1 MTAKVKTP
9 DTDLIEL
16 SGKWVYKHP
25 KKGHRLDVNNT
36 VYIVKEGEY
45 DKSSGLDYM
54 IVENTTTGEI
64 SMVFEGTQGTQD
76 FLTDGTLP
84 GSIPNTQLRE
94 ANAAYKNQSQK
105 YAIKNVSGN
114 SLGGGLSNYVASKND
129 GIRSVTYNPA
139 ILPEGKYDKDN
150 PRITNYLSE
159 YDPLTLG
166 ERGAGY
172 GDRLPGESHI
182 LQNNVPWLQ
191 TILSNHTGYDDDGVT
206 VNGKKI
212 PIDADAYLPVGI
224 WSGKV
229 LTSGGTGQKIDINPE
244 NIRIL
249 ANSLRTRMTEQV
261 NMGQFF
267 LDTAVDLVNNEGSH
281 LDDRTVSLQKSFDN
295 LLGEGEFGGIITS
308 LSNYA
313 DFRDGMEK
321 ANPVCFAAI
330 DMMQRVRTLPML
342 GELLDVV
349 SGTFLSVGG
358 FLSDIP
364 VLVGDLIIKIE
375 DMMDQVSKVKLQAV
389 PELFKGID
397 DHYLSDAMVTELK
410 EHYKIL
416 DENKDIVVKQ
426 VLTFSSQVTYVS
438 NELEK
443 ADKLL
448 SATQKVESVGTPPPT
463 QQFVLKESKALKN
476 GMGKKQQLLD
486 KNYKAFTSKTTSL
499 LVPALSSIYS
509 IVNQLKQAI
518 KSAIMHLRNLQ
529 TGFSLVKIPFTD
541 VDNQAKEELRE
552 YIKKLQE
559 ILLTVKGVGSA
570 VKDLQSNLPNV
581 LAAYRPYI
589 DTALFDGTKFQ
600 DVILLNKAASNIFFS
615 AEMVFEDIKYQLSGN
630 KSVAVSSLD
639 KLAVQACENMKTLL
653 KQIKRGSINV

>member
-1 MTAKVKTP
+1 MTKKLRTP

-16 SGKWVYKHP
+16 SGKWVYQHP
-25 KKGHRLDVNNT
+25 KRGVELKVNGNI
-36 VYIVKEGEY
+36 YNVKVGEY
-45 DKSSGLDYM
+45 NKASGLDYM
-54 IVENTTTGEI
+54 IVENTATGEI

-94 ANAAYKNQSQK
+94 ADAAYKKESQK
-105 YAIKNVSGN
+105 YDIKNVAGN
-114 SLGGGLSNYVASKND
+114 SLGGGLSNYVASKNG

-139 ILPEGKYDKDN
+139 ILPKGTYDKDN

-166 ERGAGY
+166 ERGVGY

-191 TILSNHTGYDDDGVT
+191 TILSNHTGYDDEGVT

-229 LTSGGTGQKIDINPE
+229 LTGGGKGQKIDMNPD

-261 NMGQFF
+261 NMGQFY

-295 LLGEGEFGGIITS
+295 LLAESEFGEIITS
-308 LSNYA
+308 LSNYSS
-313 DFRDGMEK
+313 FRDDLER
-321 ANPVCFAAI
+321 ANPVCFGAL
-330 DMMQRVRTLPML
+330 DVMQRVRTLPFL
-342 GELLDVV
+342 GDLLDVV
-349 SGTFLSVGG
+349 SGSFLSVGG
-358 FLSDIP
+358 FLTDIP
-364 VLVGDLIIKIE
+364 MLIVDLALKTE
-375 DMMDQVSKVKLQAV
+375 DAMDQVSKVKMQAV

-397 DHYLSDAMVTELK
+397 NQYLSDAMVAELK

-416 DENKDIVVKQ
+416 DDNKDIVVKQ

-448 SATQKVESVGTPPPT
+448 SATQKVQSVGAPPAT
-463 QQFVLKESKALKN
+463 QSYVLKKSKALKN

-486 KNYKAFTSKTTSL
+486 KNYKAFTYKTTSL
-499 LVPALSSIYS
+499 LIPALSGVYS

-518 KSAIMHLRNLQ
+518 KSAIQYLVTLQ
-529 TGFSLVKIPFTD
+529 YGFSRVKIPFTD
-541 VDNQAKEELRE
+541 IDNQVRE
-552 YIKKLQE
+552 QLSECIRKLQE

-589 DTALFDGTKFQ
+589 DTALFDGTKFH
-600 DVILLNKAASNIFFS
+600 DVILLNKAAANIFHS
-615 AEMVFEDIKYQLSGN
+615 AEMVFGDIKYQLSGN
-630 KSVAVSSLD
+630 ESAAISALD
-639 KLAVQACENMKTLL
+639 KLAVKTSKNMKILL
-653 KQIKRGSINV
+653 EQIKRGSINV

>member
-1 MTAKVKTP
+1 MTTKLKTP

-16 SGKWVYKHP
+16 SGKWVYQHP
-25 KKGHRLDVNNT
+25 KEGTELKVNGNI
-36 VYIVKEGEY
+36 YIVKRGEY
-45 DKSSGLDYM
+45 NKASGLDYM
-54 IVENTTTGEI
+54 VVENAVSGEI
-64 SMVFEGTQGTQD
+64 SMIFEGTQGTQD

-94 ANAAYKNQSQK
+94 ADAAYKKESQK
-105 YAIKNVSGN
+105 YDIKNVAGN
-114 SLGGGLSNYVASKND
+114 SLGGGLSNYVASKNG

-139 ILPEGKYDKDN
+139 ILPKGTYDKDN

-166 ERGAGY
+166 ERGVGY

-191 TILSNHTGYDDDGVT
+191 TILSNHTGYDDEGVT

-229 LTSGGTGQKIDINPE
+229 LTGGGKGQKIDMNPD

-261 NMGQFF
+261 NMGQFY

-295 LLGEGEFGGIITS
+295 LLAESEFGEIITS
-308 LSNYA
+308 LSNYSS
-313 DFRDGMEK
+313 FRDDLER
-321 ANPVCFAAI
+321 ANPVCFGAL
-330 DMMQRVRTLPML
+330 DVMQRVRTLPFL
-342 GELLDVV
+342 GDLLDVV
-349 SGTFLSVGG
+349 SGSFLSVGG
-358 FLSDIP
+358 FLTDIP
-364 VLVGDLIIKIE
+364 MLIVDLALKTE
-375 DMMDQVSKVKLQAV
+375 DAMDQVSKVKMQAV

-397 DHYLSDAMVTELK
+397 NQYLSDAMVAELK

-416 DENKDIVVKQ
+416 DDNKDIVVKQ

-448 SATQKVESVGTPPPT
+448 SATQKVQSVGAPPAT
-463 QQFVLKESKALKN
+463 QSYVLKKSKALKN

-486 KNYKAFTSKTTSL
+486 KNYKAFTYKTTSL
-499 LVPALSSIYS
+499 LIPALSGVYS
-509 IVNQLKQAI
+509 IVKQLKQAI
-518 KSAIMHLRNLQ
+518 KSAIQYLVTLQ
-529 TGFSLVKIPFTD
+529 YGFSRVKIPFTD
-541 VDNQAKEELRE
+541 IDNQVRE
-552 YIKKLQE
+552 QLSECIRKLQE

-589 DTALFDGTKFQ
+589 DTALFDGTKFH
-600 DVILLNKAASNIFFS
+600 DVILLNKAAANIFHS
-615 AEMVFEDIKYQLSGN
+615 AEMVFGDIKYQLSGN
-630 KSVAVSSLD
+630 ESAAISALD
-639 KLAVQACENMKTLL
+639 KLAVKTSKNMKILL
-653 KQIKRGSINV
+653 EQIKRGSINV

>member
-1 MTAKVKTP
+1 MGTS

-16 SGKWVYKHP
+16 SGKWVYRHP
-25 KKGHRLDVNNT
+25 LRGNSLYVNGT
-36 VYIVKEGEY
+36 LYEVKEGEY
-45 DKSSGLDYM
+45 NKSSGLDYM
-54 IVENTTTGEI
+54 IVENKTTGEI
-64 SMVFEGTQGTQD
+64 SMIFEGTQGTQD

-94 ANAAYKNQSQK
+94 ADAAYKKESQK
-105 YAIKNVSGN
+105 YDIKNVAGN
-114 SLGGGLSNYVASKND
+114 SLGGGLSNYVASKNG

-139 ILPEGKYDKDN
+139 ILPKGTYDKDN

-166 ERGAGY
+166 ERGVGY

-191 TILSNHTGYDDDGVT
+191 TILSNHTGYDDEGVT

-229 LTSGGTGQKIDINPE
+229 LTGGGKGRKIDMNPD

-261 NMGQFF
+261 NMGQFY

-295 LLGEGEFGGIITS
+295 LLAESEFGEIITS
-308 LSNYA
+308 LANYSS
-313 DFRDGMEK
+313 FRDDLER
-321 ANPVCFAAI
+321 ANPVCFGAL
-330 DMMQRVRTLPML
+330 DVMQRVRTLPFL
-342 GELLDVV
+342 GDLLDVV
-349 SGTFLSVGG
+349 SGSFLSVGG
-358 FLSDIP
+358 FLTDIP
-364 VLVGDLIIKIE
+364 MLIVDLALKTE
-375 DMMDQVSKVKLQAV
+375 DAMDQVSKVKMQAV

-397 DHYLSDAMVTELK
+397 NQYLSDAMVAELK

-416 DENKDIVVKQ
+416 DDNKDIVVKQ

-448 SATQKVESVGTPPPT
+448 SATQKVQSVGAPPAT
-463 QQFVLKESKALKN
+463 QSYVLKKSKALKN

-486 KNYKAFTSKTTSL
+486 KNYKAFTYKTTSL
-499 LVPALSSIYS
+499 LIPALSGVYS

-518 KSAIMHLRNLQ
+518 KSAIQYLVTLQ
-529 TGFSLVKIPFTD
+529 YGFSRVKIPFTD
-541 VDNQAKEELRE
+541 IDNQVRE
-552 YIKKLQE
+552 QLSECIRKLQE

-589 DTALFDGTKFQ
+589 DTALFDGTKFH
-600 DVILLNKAASNIFFS
+600 DVILLNKAAANIFHS
-615 AEMVFEDIKYQLSGN
+615 AEMVFGDIKYQLSGN
-630 KSVAVSSLD
+630 ESAAISALD
-639 KLAVQACENMKTLL
+639 KLAVKTSRNMKILL
-653 KQIKRGSINV
+653 EQIKRGSINV

>member
-1 MTAKVKTP
+1 
-9 DTDLIEL
+9 
-16 SGKWVYKHP
+16 
-25 KKGHRLDVNNT
+25 
-36 VYIVKEGEY
+36 
-45 DKSSGLDYM
+45 
-54 IVENTTTGEI
+54 
-64 SMVFEGTQGTQD
+64 
-76 FLTDGTLP
+76 
-84 GSIPNTQLRE
+84 
-94 ANAAYKNQSQK
+94 
-105 YAIKNVSGN
+105 
-114 SLGGGLSNYVASKND
+114 
-129 GIRSVTYNPA
+129 
-139 ILPEGKYDKDN
+139 
-150 PRITNYLSE
+150 
-159 YDPLTLG
+159 
-166 ERGAGY
+166 
-172 GDRLPGESHI
+172 
-182 LQNNVPWLQ
+182 
-191 TILSNHTGYDDDGVT
+191 
-206 VNGKKI
+206 
-212 PIDADAYLPVGI
+212 
-224 WSGKV
+224 V

-630 KSVAVSSLD
+630 KSAAVSSLD

>member
-1 MTAKVKTP
+1 MTTKLKTS

-16 SGKWVYKHP
+16 SGKWVYQHP
-25 KKGHRLDVNNT
+25 QSGTTLEVNNT
-36 VYIVKEGEY
+36 TYIVVVGEY
-45 DKSSGLDYM
+45 NKASGLDYM
-54 IVENTTTGEI
+54 VVKNTVTGEI

-94 ANAAYKNQSQK
+94 ADAAYKRESQI
-105 YAIKNVSGN
+105 YDIKNVAGN

-139 ILPEGKYDKDN
+139 ILPKGTYDKDN

-166 ERGAGY
+166 ERGVGY

-182 LQNNVPWLQ
+182 VQNNVPWLQ

-229 LTSGGTGQKIDINPE
+229 LTGGKGQKIDMNPD

-261 NMGQFF
+261 NMGQFY

-295 LLGEGEFGGIITS
+295 LLAESEFGEIITS
-308 LSNYA
+308 LSNYSS
-313 DFRDGMEK
+313 FRDDLER
-321 ANPVCFAAI
+321 ANPVCFGAL
-330 DMMQRVRTLPML
+330 DVMQRVRTLPFL
-342 GELLDVV
+342 GDLLDVV
-349 SGTFLSVGG
+349 SGSFLSVGG
-358 FLSDIP
+358 FLTDIP
-364 VLVGDLIIKIE
+364 MLIVDLALKTE
-375 DMMDQVSKVKLQAV
+375 DAMDQVSKVKMQAV

-397 DHYLSDAMVTELK
+397 NQYLSDAMVAELK

-416 DENKDIVVKQ
+416 DDNKDIVVKQ

-448 SATQKVESVGTPPPT
+448 SATQKVQSVGAPPAT
-463 QQFVLKESKALKN
+463 QSYVLKKSKALKN

-486 KNYKAFTSKTTSL
+486 KNYKAFTYKTTSL
-499 LVPALSSIYS
+499 LIPALSGVYS

-518 KSAIMHLRNLQ
+518 RSAIQYLGTLQ
-529 TGFSLVKIPFTD
+529 YGFSRLKIPFTD
-541 VDNQAKEELRE
+541 IDNQVRE
-552 YIKKLQE
+552 QLSECIRKLQE

-589 DTALFDGTKFQ
+589 DTALFDGTKFH
-600 DVILLNKAASNIFFS
+600 DVILLNKAAANIFHS
-615 AEMVFEDIKYQLSGN
+615 AEVVFGDIKYQLSGN
-630 KSVAVSSLD
+630 ESAAISALD
-639 KLAVQACENMKTLL
+639 KLAVKTSKNMKFLL
-653 KQIKRGSINV
+653 EQIKRGSINV

>member
-1 MTAKVKTP
+1 MGTS

-16 SGKWVYKHP
+16 SGKWVYRHP
-25 KKGHRLDVNNT
+25 LRGNSLYVNGT
-36 VYIVKEGEY
+36 LYEVREGEY
-45 DKSSGLDYM
+45 NKSSGLDYM
-54 IVENTTTGEI
+54 IVENKTTGEI
-64 SMVFEGTQGTQD
+64 SMIFEGTQGTQD

-94 ANAAYKNQSQK
+94 ADAAYKKESQK
-105 YAIKNVSGN
+105 YDIKNVAGN
-114 SLGGGLSNYVASKND
+114 SLGGGLSNYVASKNG

-139 ILPEGKYDKDN
+139 ILPKGTYDKDN

-166 ERGAGY
+166 ERGVGY

-191 TILSNHTGYDDDGVT
+191 TILSNHTGYDDEGVT

-229 LTSGGTGQKIDINPE
+229 LTGGGKGQKIDMNPD

-261 NMGQFF
+261 NMGQFY

-295 LLGEGEFGGIITS
+295 LLAESEFGEIITS
-308 LSNYA
+308 LSNYSS
-313 DFRDGMEK
+313 FRDDLER
-321 ANPVCFAAI
+321 ANPVCFGAL
-330 DMMQRVRTLPML
+330 DVMQRVRTLPFL
-342 GELLDVV
+342 GDLLDVV
-349 SGTFLSVGG
+349 SGSFLSVGG
-358 FLSDIP
+358 FLTDIP
-364 VLVGDLIIKIE
+364 MLIVDLALKTE
-375 DMMDQVSKVKLQAV
+375 DAMDQVSKVKMQAV

-397 DHYLSDAMVTELK
+397 NQYLSDAMVAELK

-416 DENKDIVVKQ
+416 DDNKDIVVKQ

-448 SATQKVESVGTPPPT
+448 SATQKVQSVGAPPAT
-463 QQFVLKESKALKN
+463 QSYVLKKSKALKN

-486 KNYKAFTSKTTSL
+486 KNYKAFTYKTTSL
-499 LVPALSSIYS
+499 LIPALSGVYS
-509 IVNQLKQAI
+509 IVKQLKQAI
-518 KSAIMHLRNLQ
+518 KSAIQYLVTLQ
-529 TGFSLVKIPFTD
+529 YGFSRVKIPFTD
-541 VDNQAKEELRE
+541 IDNQVRE
-552 YIKKLQE
+552 QLSECIRKLQE

-589 DTALFDGTKFQ
+589 DTALFDGTKFH
-600 DVILLNKAASNIFFS
+600 DVILLNKAAANIFHS
-615 AEMVFEDIKYQLSGN
+615 AEMVFGDIKYQLSGN
-630 KSVAVSSLD
+630 ESAAISALD
-639 KLAVQACENMKTLL
+639 KLAVKTSKNMKILL
-653 KQIKRGSINV
+653 EQIKRGSINV

>member
-1 MTAKVKTP
+1 MTTKTGTP

-16 SGKWVYKHP
+16 SGKWVYRHP
-25 KKGHRLDVNNT
+25 LRGNSLYVNGT
-36 VYIVKEGEY
+36 LYEVKEGEY
-45 DKSSGLDYM
+45 NKSSGLDYM
-54 IVENTTTGEI
+54 IVENKTTGEI
-64 SMVFEGTQGTQD
+64 SMIFEGTQGTQD

-94 ANAAYKNQSQK
+94 ADAAYKKESQK
-105 YAIKNVSGN
+105 YDIKNVAGN

-139 ILPEGKYDKDN
+139 ILPKGTYDKNN

-166 ERGAGY
+166 ERGVGY

-182 LQNNVPWLQ
+182 VQNNVPWLQ
-191 TILSNHTGYDDDGVT
+191 TILSNHTGYDDEGVT

-229 LTSGGTGQKIDINPE
+229 LTGGKGQKIDMNPD

-261 NMGQFF
+261 NMGQFY

-295 LLGEGEFGGIITS
+295 LLAESEFGEIITS
-308 LSNYA
+308 LSNYSS
-313 DFRDGMEK
+313 FRDDLER
-321 ANPVCFAAI
+321 ANPVCFGAL
-330 DMMQRVRTLPML
+330 DVMQRVRTLPFL
-342 GELLDVV
+342 GDLLDVV
-349 SGTFLSVGG
+349 SGSFLSVGG
-358 FLSDIP
+358 FLTDIP
-364 VLVGDLIIKIE
+364 MLIVDLALKTE
-375 DMMDQVSKVKLQAV
+375 DAMDQVSKVKMQAV

-397 DHYLSDAMVTELK
+397 NQYLSDAMVAELK

-416 DENKDIVVKQ
+416 DDNKDIVVKQ

-448 SATQKVESVGTPPPT
+448 SATQKVQSVGAPPAT
-463 QQFVLKESKALKN
+463 QSYVLKKSKALKN

-486 KNYKAFTSKTTSL
+486 KNYKAFTYKTTSL
-499 LVPALSSIYS
+499 LIPALSGVYS

-518 KSAIMHLRNLQ
+518 RSAIQHLRTLQ
-529 TGFSLVKIPFTD
+529 YGFSRVKIPFTD
-541 VDNQAKEELRE
+541 IDNQVRE
-552 YIKKLQE
+552 QISECIRKLQE

-589 DTALFDGTKFQ
+589 DTALFDGTKFH
-600 DVILLNKAASNIFFS
+600 DVILLNKAAANIFHS
-615 AEMVFEDIKYQLSGN
+615 AEMVFGDIKYQLSGN
-630 KSVAVSSLD
+630 ESAAISALD
-639 KLAVQACENMKTLL
+639 KLAVKTSKNMKILL
-653 KQIKRGSINV
+653 EQIKRGSINV

>member
-94 ANAAYKNQSQK
+94 ADAAYKNQSQK

-139 ILPEGKYDKDN
+139 ILPEGTYDKDN
-150 PRITNYLSE
+150 PRITNYVSE

-244 NIRIL
+244 NIRVL
-249 ANSLRTRMTEQV
+249 SNSLRTRMTEQV

>member
-36 VYIVKEGEY
+36 VYIVLEGEY
-45 DKSSGLDYM
+45 DKPSGLDYM
-54 IVENTTTGEI
+54 VVENLTTGEI
-64 SMVFEGTQGTQD
+64 SMIFEGTQGTQD

-84 GSIPNTQLRE
+84 GAIPNTQLRE
-94 ANAAYKNQSQK
+94 ADASYKKESQK
-105 YAIKNVSGN
+105 YDIKNVAGN

-139 ILPEGKYDKDN
+139 ILPKGTYDKDN

-166 ERGAGY
+166 ERGMGY

-191 TILSNHTGYDDDGVT
+191 TILSNHTGYDDEGIT

-229 LTSGGTGQKIDINPE
+229 LTGGGKGQKIDMNPD

-249 ANSLRTRMTEQV
+249 ANSLRTQMTEQV
-261 NMGQFF
+261 NMGQFY

-281 LDDRTVSLQKSFDN
+281 LDDRTVSLQQSFDN
-295 LLGEGEFGGIITS
+295 LLAESEFGGIITS
-308 LSNYA
+308 LANYSS
-313 DFRDGMEK
+313 FRDGLER
-321 ANPVCFAAI
+321 ANPVCFGAL
-330 DMMQRVRTLPML
+330 DVMQRVRTLPVL

-349 SGTFLSVGG
+349 SGSFLSVGG
-358 FLSDIP
+358 FLTDIP
-364 VLVGDLIIKIE
+364 ILIVDLVLKIE
-375 DMMDQVSKVKLQAV
+375 DAMDQVSKVKMQAV

-397 DHYLSDAMVTELK
+397 NQYLSDAMVAELK

-416 DENKDIVVKQ
+416 DDNKDIVVKQ

-448 SATQKVESVGTPPPT
+448 SATQKVQSVGAPPAT
-463 QQFVLKESKALKN
+463 QSYVLKKSKALKN

-486 KNYKAFTSKTTSL
+486 KNYKAFTCKTTSL
-499 LVPALSSIYS
+499 LIPALSGIHS

-518 KSAIMHLRNLQ
+518 KSAIQHLVILQ
-529 TGFSLVKIPFTD
+529 YGFSRVKIPFTD
-541 VDNQAKEELRE
+541 IDNQVREQISE
-552 YIKKLQE
+552 YIRKLQE

-570 VKDLQSNLPNV
+570 VKDLQTNLPNV

-589 DTALFDGTKFQ
+589 DTALFDGTKFH
-600 DVILLNKAASNIFFS
+600 DVILLNKAATNIFHS
-615 AEMVFEDIKYQLSGN
+615 AEMVFGDIKYQLSGN
-630 KSVAVSSLD
+630 ESAAISALD
-639 KLAVQACENMKTLL
+639 KLAVKTSKNMKILL
-653 KQIKRGSINV
+653 EQIKRGSINV

>member
-1 MTAKVKTP
+1 MTKKLRTP

-16 SGKWVYKHP
+16 SGKWVYQHP
-25 KKGHRLDVNNT
+25 KRGVELKVNGNI
-36 VYIVKEGEY
+36 YNVKVGEY
-45 DKSSGLDYM
+45 NKASGLDYM
-54 IVENTTTGEI
+54 IVENTATGEI

-94 ANAAYKNQSQK
+94 ADAAYKKESQK
-105 YAIKNVSGN
+105 YDIKNVAGN
-114 SLGGGLSNYVASKND
+114 SLGGGLSNYVASKNG

-139 ILPEGKYDKDN
+139 ILPKGTYDKDN

-166 ERGAGY
+166 ERGVGY

-191 TILSNHTGYDDDGVT
+191 TILSNHTGYDDEGVT

-229 LTSGGTGQKIDINPE
+229 LTGGGKGQKIDMNPD

-261 NMGQFF
+261 NMGQFY

-295 LLGEGEFGGIITS
+295 LLAESEFGEIITS
-308 LSNYA
+308 LSNYSS
-313 DFRDGMEK
+313 FRDDLER
-321 ANPVCFAAI
+321 ANPVCFGAL
-330 DMMQRVRTLPML
+330 DVMQRVRTLPFL
-342 GELLDVV
+342 GDLLDVV
-349 SGTFLSVGG
+349 SGSFLSVGG
-358 FLSDIP
+358 FLTDIP
-364 VLVGDLIIKIE
+364 MLIVDLALKTE
-375 DMMDQVSKVKLQAV
+375 DAMDQVSKVKMQAV

-397 DHYLSDAMVTELK
+397 NQYLSDAMVAELK

-416 DENKDIVVKQ
+416 DDNKDIVVKQ

-448 SATQKVESVGTPPPT
+448 SATQKVQSVGAPPAT
-463 QQFVLKESKALKN
+463 QSYVLKKSKALKN

-486 KNYKAFTSKTTSL
+486 KNYKAFTYKTTSL
-499 LVPALSSIYS
+499 LIPALSGVYS

-518 KSAIMHLRNLQ
+518 KSAIQYLVTIQ
-529 TGFSLVKIPFTD
+529 YGFSRVKIPFTD
-541 VDNQAKEELRE
+541 IDNQVRE
-552 YIKKLQE
+552 QLSECIRKLQE

-589 DTALFDGTKFQ
+589 DTALFDGTKFH
-600 DVILLNKAASNIFFS
+600 DVILLNKAAANIFHS
-615 AEMVFEDIKYQLSGN
+615 AEMVFGDIKYQLSGN
-630 KSVAVSSLD
+630 ESAAISALD
-639 KLAVQACENMKTLL
+639 KLAVKTSRNMKILL
-653 KQIKRGSINV
+653 EQIKRGSINV